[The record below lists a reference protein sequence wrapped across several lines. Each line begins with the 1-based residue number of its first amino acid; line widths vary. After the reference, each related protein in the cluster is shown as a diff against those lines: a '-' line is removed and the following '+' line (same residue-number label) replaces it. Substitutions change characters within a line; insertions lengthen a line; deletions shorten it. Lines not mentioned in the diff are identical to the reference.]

1 MNRIH
6 PAAIAAAERRAPR
19 AAATSGT
26 LAGTIASLVVINS
39 RRGGVARLAIAAV
52 LAASAIAASPAAPA
66 TRRVLR
72 AQAPAA
78 EVSGRVA
85 SDRGTPLADVQ
96 LRIEGS
102 ARGTL
107 SDAQGRF
114 TIGGLPAGAHVLVAQ
129 RIGFAPARVPFTVT
143 AGAPL
148 APLAVTLREAAV
160 SVAPVVVSA
169 TREQRRRAE
178 ASATIDVLDAVELSR
193 TRASHPAGILNR
205 IAGVHVAELS
215 GEGHSMA
222 MRQPITTKPMY
233 LYLEDG
239 IPTRATGFFNHNALY
254 EVNIPQA
261 GGVEILKGPGTALYG
276 SDAIGGVVNV
286 LTRGAPV
293 APTVEGNLEGGAH
306 GYTRV
311 LASAGLTRAGQG
323 VRADLNV
330 THSDNWKERA
340 PFDRQS
346 GTLRWDA
353 FALRGWTVKTVVTAS
368 NIRQQDVP
376 SVDSA
381 LYRRNP
387 AFNRAPIAYRTVQ
400 ALRASSAWELERGAS
415 LFSVT
420 PYIRRGAMGLLP
432 SWQLTYDPQTWDTR
446 NSSLGLLLKYRR
458 DLPAIGGLVIA
469 GADLDR
475 SPGHFTARQAVTAPV
490 HGRWSS
496 YTNGELEYDYDVRYA
511 QFSPYLHAEA
521 TPLARLRLD
530 AGLRADL
537 SGYAYDS
544 RLAPLAT
551 GAHRRPADTT
561 LSYTHLSPKV
571 GATYDVGGGTSLFG
585 SYRHGFRAP
594 SQSQL
599 FQQNSAANTVGLRP
613 VMVDSWET
621 GVRGSAGRRMVYQVS
636 AYDMTIRDDIVTFI
650 TESGAR
656 VATNAG
662 ETRHRGVEASAG
674 AALARAVRLDVA
686 WSVSRQRYVDW
697 QPRAGTSFAGKLMEQ
712 APRDLGSVLLTW
724 SPALLHGGRVAAE
737 WSHTGGYA
745 MDPANTQWYEG
756 HDLLALH
763 ANAILGG
770 RTELFARVSNLG
782 NVRYAELASVDPSRR
797 DPAQRIQYTPGAPRM
812 VYLGVKRGWSR

>member
-1 MNRIH
+1 MNGNH
-6 PAAIAAAERRAPR
+6 PAAIAAAAARALVAR
-19 AAATSGT
+19 ALTAIT
-26 LAGTIASLVVINS
+26 LAALTIVAGSLTPTP
-39 RRGGVARLAIAAV
+39 LH
-52 LAASAIAASPAAPA
+52 
-66 TRRVLR
+66 

-78 EVSGRVA
+78 EVRGRVA
-85 SDRGTPLADVQ
+85 SERGTPLADVQ

-102 ARGTL
+102 PRGTL
-107 SDAQGRF
+107 SDTQGRF
-114 TIGGLPAGAHVLVAQ
+114 AIGGLPAGDHVLVAQ
-129 RIGFAPARVPFTVT
+129 RIGFAPARVPFTVR
-143 AGAPL
+143 AGAAL

-169 TREQRRRAE
+169 TREQRRRAD

-205 IAGVHVAELS
+205 VAGVHVSELS

-293 APTVEGNLEGGAH
+293 APTIEANIEGGAH
-306 GYTRV
+306 GYTRA
-311 LASAGLTRAGQG
+311 LASAGFTRAGQG
-323 VRADLNV
+323 VRADVNV
-330 THSDNWKERA
+330 THSDNWKEEA
-340 PFDRQS
+340 PFNRQS

-353 FALRGWTVKTVVTAS
+353 FDLRGWTMTSVVTAS

-376 SVDSA
+376 AVDSA
-381 LYRRNP
+381 LYRGNP

-400 ALRASSAWELERGAS
+400 ALRASSAWELERGAT
-415 LFSVT
+415 LFSIT
-420 PYIRRGAMGLLP
+420 PYLRSGAMGLLP

-458 DLPAIGGLVIA
+458 DLPMIGGLVIA

-475 SPGHFTARQAVTAPV
+475 SPGHFIARQAVTSPV
-490 HGRWSS
+490 NGRWSS
-496 YTNGELEYDYDVRYA
+496 YTDGELQYDYRVRYS
-511 QFSPYLHAEA
+511 QLSPYLHAEA
-521 TPLARLRLD
+521 TPLPRLRVD
-530 AGLRADL
+530 AGLRADF

-544 RLAPLAT
+544 KLAPLAT

-561 LSYTHLSPKV
+561 LTYTHLSPKF
-571 GATYDVGGGTSLFG
+571 GATYDLGHGTSLFG

-613 VMVDSWET
+613 VMVDSWEA
-621 GVRGSAGRRMVYQVS
+621 GVRGSAGRRVVYQVS

-650 TESGAR
+650 AESGAR
-656 VATNAG
+656 LATNAG
-662 ETRHRGVEASAG
+662 KTRHRGVEASAG
-674 AALARAVRLDVA
+674 AALARELRLDVA
-686 WSVSRQRYVDW
+686 WSVSSQRYVDW

-712 APRDLGSVLLTW
+712 APRDLGSVLLTF
-724 SPALLHGGRVAAE
+724 SPGLLGGGRVAAE

-745 MDPANTQWYEG
+745 MDPANTQWYAG
-756 HDLLALH
+756 HDLITLH
-763 ANAILGG
+763 ANAIVRG
-770 RTELFARVSNLG
+770 TELFARLSNVA
-782 NVRYAELASVDPSRR
+782 NARYAEIASFDPSLR
-797 DPAQRIQYTPGAPRM
+797 DPAQRLQYTPGAPRM
-812 VYLGVKRGWSR
+812 LYAGVKRGWSR